1 MDNREP
7 VPVYSGTFAQVA
19 IVKSLLENAEIDAF
33 LKDEIMGTL
42 MPWWTDPGGA
52 SPVRVFVP
60 KEDYEKAILVI
71 KDYEQHLHEPD
82 SEEEQEN

>member
-7 VPVYSGTFAQVA
+7 VLVYSGTFAQVA

-52 SPVRVFVP
+52 SPIKLFVP

-71 KDYEQHLHEPD
+71 EDYEKHLGDENT
-82 SEEEQEN
+82 EEEPEN

>member
-7 VPVYSGTFAQVA
+7 VLVYSGTYAQVA
-19 IVKSLLENAEIDAF
+19 ILKSLLENAEIDAF

-52 SPVRVFVP
+52 SPIKLFVP
-60 KEDYEKAILVI
+60 KEDYEKATLVI
-71 KDYEQHLHEPD
+71 EDYEKHLGDENIEDEP
-82 SEEEQEN
+82 EN